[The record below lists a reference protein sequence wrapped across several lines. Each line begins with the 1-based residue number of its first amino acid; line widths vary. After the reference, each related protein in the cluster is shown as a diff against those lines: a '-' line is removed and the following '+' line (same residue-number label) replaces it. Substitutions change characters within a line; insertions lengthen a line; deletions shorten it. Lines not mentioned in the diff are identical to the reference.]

1 MSQATRSLCAV
12 LLSTLVVACAA
23 VLGLRPA
30 TNKPFEHRAH
40 VLKGVNC
47 VQCHRD
53 TKQASAEDGAMHLPA
68 PDECLDCHTKP
79 HDPKPCGNCHGS
91 PHIREAARLAREH
104 LKFDHAKHV
113 DAAKGK
119 CVRCHAEVTANDGPL
134 RPSMAT
140 CFGCHRH
147 ERQWQA
153 TDCDGCHVDLQM
165 ERSLPESHVIHGP
178 DWLREHGVRAASE
191 AALCS
196 ACHTD
201 RTCAACHGVN
211 VPALPTRL
219 RFDQPE
225 RADMHR
231 AGFAARH
238 ALEASADQALCVTC
252 HSESSCRGCHQREG
266 VGAGSGR
273 SPHPPGWVGLPG
285 QSNLHGREA
294 RFDPVSC
301 ASCHSGA
308 GEQLC
313 VGCHRVGA
321 GGGNPHPVGFH
332 SQKSLDEL
340 PCRLCHSGG
349 P

>member
-1 MSQATRSLCAV
+1 MSLRARSLCFV
-12 LLSTLVVACAA
+12 LLATCVVACAA
-23 VLGLRPA
+23 VLGLHKEASR
-30 TNKPFEHRAH
+30 PFEHRAH
-40 VLKGVNC
+40 VLHGINC

-53 TKQASAEDGAMHLPA
+53 TEQATESGMHF
-68 PDECLDCHTKP
+68 PDTRDCIGCHERP
-79 HDPKPCGNCHGS
+79 HNPNPCGDCHGS
-91 PHIREAARLAREH
+91 AQIRHAVRMAREH
-104 LKFDHAKHV
+104 LKFDHRAHV

-119 CVRCHAEVTANDGPL
+119 CIRCHAEVAGGDGPL

-140 CFGCHRH
+140 CFGCHQH
-147 ERQWQA
+147 EKQWQL
-153 TDCDGCHVDLQM
+153 TDCDGCHVDLQV
-165 ERSLPESHVIHGP
+165 EHTLPESHVIHGP
-178 DWLREHGVRAASE
+178 DWLREHGVFAASE
-191 AALCS
+191 SALCS

-231 AGFAARH
+231 AGFASRH
-238 ALEASADQALCVTC
+238 SLEARADQALCVTC
-252 HSESSCRGCHQREG
+252 HSESSCRACHQREG
-266 VGAGSGR
+266 IGVGSGR

-285 QSNLHGREA
+285 ESNTHGQEA
-294 RFDPVSC
+294 RMDPVSC
-301 ASCHSGA
+301 ASCHSGP

-321 GGGNPHPVGFH
+321 GGGNPHPPGFH
-332 SQKSLDEL
+332 SDKPLDEL
-340 PCRLCHSGG
+340 PCRLCHGG